1 MHKFSLLILLF
12 PFLFT
17 DTFSQTWE
25 IGVFGGSSA
34 YMGDINPV
42 NPVKVR
48 NAAFGAQFKRNFNP
62 YWSLKLGYMHGKLE
76 AYDSESDNQAQRDR
90 NLSFY
95 SSLNELSLQAEF
107 NFFKYVPSLSDK
119 RYTPYLFGGVS
130 AFTFNPKTLMN
141 GDEYNLRDW
150 ATEGQDIQNTY
161 KTYAFSVPY
170 GAGVKYNI
178 SGQWSLIGE
187 IGYRTAFTDYLD
199 DVSKTYPL
207 IENEPDLSRKIL
219 SDKSFFRKLPDGSTA
234 YNFLFIDKPGTQRGD
249 YRKRDTYMFI
259 GLTLTFTF
267 ISDKC
272 PVVL

>member
-1 MHKFSLLILLF
+1 
-12 PFLFT
+12 
-17 DTFSQTWE
+17 
-25 IGVFGGSSA
+25 
-34 YMGDINPV
+34 
-42 NPVKVR
+42 
-48 NAAFGAQFKRNFNP
+48 
-62 YWSLKLGYMHGKLE
+62 
-76 AYDSESDNQAQRDR
+76 
-90 NLSFY
+90 
-95 SSLNELSLQAEF
+95 
-107 NFFKYVPSLSDK
+107 
-119 RYTPYLFGGVS
+119 
-130 AFTFNPKTLMN
+130 
-141 GDEYNLRDW
+141 
-150 ATEGQDIQNTY
+150 
-161 KTYAFSVPY
+161 
-170 GAGVKYNI
+170 YNI